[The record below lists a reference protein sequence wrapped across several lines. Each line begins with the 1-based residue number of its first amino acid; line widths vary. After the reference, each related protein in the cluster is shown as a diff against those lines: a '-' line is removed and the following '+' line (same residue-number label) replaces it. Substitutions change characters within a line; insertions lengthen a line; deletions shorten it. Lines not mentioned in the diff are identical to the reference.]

1 MAADASLNAEML
13 DELREL
19 LAENFNELI
28 NRYIADSQTRFNT
41 LHTAIA
47 QADFKVIY
55 YEAHG
60 IKGSSRNMGANILA
74 EIMARLE
81 ALGQSQNPQGLAEVF
96 ADAQAEFAKVVVG
109 LEAFRTAE

>member
-1 MAADASLNAEML
+1 MVDEASLNAEML
-13 DELREL
+13 NELREL

-28 NRYIADSQTRFNT
+28 NRYIADSQSRFNT
-41 LHTAIA
+41 LQTAISELN
-47 QADFKVIY
+47 FKVIY

-81 ALGQSQNPQGLAEVF
+81 ALGQGQTAQGLAEVF
-96 ADAQAEFAKVVVG
+96 ADAQAEYARVVTG
-109 LEAFRTAE
+109 LEAFRSA

>member
-1 MAADASLNAEML
+1 MVNEPSLNADML
-13 DELREL
+13 NELREL

-28 NRYIADSQTRFNT
+28 NRYISDSKTRFDT
-41 LHTAIA
+41 LQKAIA
-47 QADFKVIY
+47 ELDFKVIY

-81 ALGQSQNPQGLAEVF
+81 ALGQGQNSEGLSKVF
-96 ADAQAEFAKVVVG
+96 ADAQAEYAKVVLS
-109 LEAFRTAE
+109 LESFRTP